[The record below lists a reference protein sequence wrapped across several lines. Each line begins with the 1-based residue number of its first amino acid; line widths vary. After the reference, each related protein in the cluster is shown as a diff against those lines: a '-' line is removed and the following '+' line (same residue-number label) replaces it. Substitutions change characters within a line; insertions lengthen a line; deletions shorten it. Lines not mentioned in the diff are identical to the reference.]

1 MFEIIVDSAANIPA
15 EHVEKYRIHVIPFIN
30 YMGSKEIL
38 GFEPGLTPEEE
49 RAHGKLYY
57 DAIRAGA
64 EVKTSLINSAGF
76 EENFEPFLKEGK
88 DILYISLSSNISGTY
103 NAARIAADSLREK
116 YPDRRICLV
125 NSLNASLAQGIL
137 AIYARELQEKGYDLK
152 EIADVLQETAHSMN
166 GTFTVDDL
174 KYLAKTGRLH
184 NATAKIGNL
193 LNIKPIL
200 RGNAE
205 GFIVQFRL
213 CRGRKKSLNALA
225 DYVCDNIVQPL
236 KQIIGI
242 AHADSYEDSLYVM
255 KRITDRIKVREFI
268 NTSYDFCTG
277 SHVGPDTIAL
287 FFIGYDR
294 ELGGKLINEKCRS
307 KRIFDMLT

>member
-30 YMGSKEIL
+30 YMGNKEIP

-116 YPDRRICLV
+116 YPDRRVCLV

-137 AIYARELQEKGYDLK
+137 AIYARELQEKGYDL
-152 EIADVLQETAHSMN
+152 QEST
-166 GTFTVDDL
+166 
-174 KYLAKTGRLH
+174 
-184 NATAKIGNL
+184 
-193 LNIKPIL
+193 L
-200 RGNAE
+200 R
-205 GFIVQFRL
+205 
-213 CRGRKKSLNALA
+213 
-225 DYVCDNIVQPL
+225 
-236 KQIIGI
+236 
-242 AHADSYEDSLYVM
+242 
-255 KRITDRIKVREFI
+255 
-268 NTSYDFCTG
+268 
-277 SHVGPDTIAL
+277 
-287 FFIGYDR
+287 
-294 ELGGKLINEKCRS
+294 
-307 KRIFDMLT
+307 